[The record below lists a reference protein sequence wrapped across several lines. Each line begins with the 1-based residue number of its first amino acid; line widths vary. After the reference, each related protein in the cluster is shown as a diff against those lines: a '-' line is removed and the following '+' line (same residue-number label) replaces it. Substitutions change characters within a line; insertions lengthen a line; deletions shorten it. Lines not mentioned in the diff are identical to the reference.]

1 MINTTNNESIAG
13 TKYFIKN
20 KYSNAVECEVQK
32 ICEKS
37 EEFRNLA
44 EKIHIFEGEET
55 GLNVIS
61 IFKVENRFRNL
72 LFKIRAEEDQ
82 KISPNEKIQYLFH
95 GSEITNLEDIL
106 SQGLD
111 PRLSNKRG
119 RFGEGVYCTPFIGKA
134 LSYSRQ
140 QNMNGN
146 KIVLGVRVTL
156 GRKKIIPK
164 GKIYP
169 GLRREPE
176 GYDSVEGNIDFT
188 ENVVYDSMRT
198 TIKHVFV
205 IREKNK
211 DLFDFL

>member
-1 MINTTNNESIAG
+1 
-13 TKYFIKN
+13 
-20 KYSNAVECEVQK
+20 VQK
-32 ICEKS
+32 LCQKS

-44 EKIHIFEGEET
+44 EKIQIFQGEET
-55 GLNVIS
+55 GLQVIS
-61 IFKVENRFRNL
+61 ILKVENKFRNL
-72 LFKIRAEEDQ
+72 LFQIRAEED
-82 KISPNEKIQYLFH
+82 KRISPNKEIQYLFH
-95 GSEITNLEDIL
+95 GSEITNLENIL

-111 PRLSNKRG
+111 PRLSNKKG

-134 LSYSRQ
+134 LSYSKQ
-140 QNMNGN
+140 DNVNGT

-188 ENVVYDSMRT
+188 ENVVYDSIRT
-198 TIKHVFV
+198 TVKHVYV
-205 IREKNK
+205 IRETYK